1 MPHLTYQ
8 IQDGKQVLLSP
19 PPYAQGSFV
28 LPVLDPLSPW
38 KVRCSKPIR

>member
-19 PPYAQGSFV
+19 QPYGQGAFA
-28 LPVLDPLSPW
+28 LPAW
-38 KVRCSKPIR
+38 IR

>member
-19 PPYAQGSFV
+19 APYAKGKFS
-28 LPVLDPLSPW
+28 LPPW
-38 KVRCSKPIR
+38 IL